1 MHEDNKGDDE
11 NIGCILYT
19 SSFATVYQYDTND
32 SVRYMDKTMIYSYVF
47 NFEILKNIYLILI
60 HLLCVIYK
68 PILLS

>member
-32 SVRYMDKTMIYSYVF
+32 SVRYMDKTMIHSYVF
-47 NFEILKNIYLILI
+47 NFWNIKEYLFNPYTLI
-60 HLLCVIYK
+60 VCNI
-68 PILLS
+68 